1 MYLEDDFPHRGSIS
15 TCSQYIW
22 ILENLKVTKYFV
34 FYIDI
39 YTSAA
44 CLICVLFVF
53 NATGR
58 QLNASYTLI
67 KYKNLLQTNKAI
79 DDIASETIEEFVSI
93 D

>member
-1 MYLEDDFPHRGSIS
+1 
-15 TCSQYIW
+15 
-22 ILENLKVTKYFV
+22 
-34 FYIDI
+34 
-39 YTSAA
+39 
-44 CLICVLFVF
+44 VF